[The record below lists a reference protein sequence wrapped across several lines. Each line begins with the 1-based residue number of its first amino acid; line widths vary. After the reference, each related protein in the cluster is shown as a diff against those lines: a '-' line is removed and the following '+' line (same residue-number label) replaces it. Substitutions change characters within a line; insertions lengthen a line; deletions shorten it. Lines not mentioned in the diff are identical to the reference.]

1 MKKLCALLLV
11 LLSSAANAAPAP
23 WFLWQST
30 VDGSKV
36 CSQYPLGKG
45 WEKFSGPFT
54 DSRCTKLIPRSL
66 LKRSLLDRQ

>member
-1 MKKLCALLLV
+1 MKKFCPLLLV
-11 LLSSAANAAPAP
+11 LLFTAANAAPAP
-23 WFLWQST
+23 WFLWQSKT
-30 VDGSKV
+30 DGSKV
-36 CSQYPLGKG
+36 CSQSPLGKG

>member
-1 MKKLCALLLV
+1 MKKLSILV
-11 LLSSAANAAPAP
+11 LCLIAVAASAAPAP

-45 WEKFSGPFT
+45 WEKFSGPFR
-54 DSRCTKLIPRSL
+54 DSRCTELIPRRL
-66 LKRSLLDRQ
+66 LGR